1 MPPLWRRGAAQRVH
15 EPFVVHL
22 PPLPAPASTGT
33 LVAVDEVRL
42 VAFVRGDV
50 QGVGFRWWTRS
61 QALAL
66 GLTGY
71 AKNLPDGRVE
81 VQAQGSRDQV
91 DKLLQRLEADDHVG
105 RPGRVAGVTHHWLP
119 VVDLGPRFSER

>member
-1 MPPLWRRGAAQRVH
+1 M
-15 EPFVVHL
+15 E
-22 PPLPAPASTGT
+22 
-33 LVAVDEVRL
+33 EERL

-66 GLTGY
+66 GLNGY

-81 VQAQGSRDQV
+81 VQAQGPREQL
-91 DKLLQRLEADDHVG
+91 DKLMARLAADEHVG
-105 RPGRVAGVTHHWLP
+105 RPGRVRGVTHHWLAP
-119 VVDLGPRFSER
+119 VDLGRGFSDS

>member
-1 MPPLWRRGAAQRVH
+1 M
-15 EPFVVHL
+15 
-22 PPLPAPASTGT
+22 
-33 LVAVDEVRL
+33 DEVRL

-66 GLTGY
+66 GLSGY

-81 VQAQGSRDQV
+81 VQAQGPRDQV
-91 DKLLQRLEADDHVG
+91 EKLLARLRSDEHVG
-105 RPGRVAGVTHHWLP
+105 RPGRVRGVTHHLLAP
-119 VVDLGPRFSER
+119 VELGHGFSER

>member
-1 MPPLWRRGAAQRVH
+1 MPAQAA
-15 EPFVVHL
+15 
-22 PPLPAPASTGT
+22 TGT
-33 LVAVDEVRL
+33 LVAMGETRL

-66 GLTGY
+66 GLDGY

-81 VQAQGSRDQV
+81 VQAQGPRDQLE
-91 DKLLQRLEADDHVG
+91 KLLASLTTDEHVG
-105 RPGRVAGVTHHWLP
+105 RPGRVRGVTHHWLEP
-119 VVDLGPRFSER
+119 VQLGRGFSET